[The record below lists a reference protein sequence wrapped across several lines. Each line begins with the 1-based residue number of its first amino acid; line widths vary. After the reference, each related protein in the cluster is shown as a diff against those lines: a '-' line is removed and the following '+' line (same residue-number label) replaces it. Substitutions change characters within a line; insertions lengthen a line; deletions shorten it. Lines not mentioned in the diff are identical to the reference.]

1 MTNLRIGDTAP
12 SIRDVHWVCG
22 GTLETFQPGKVYIL
36 VFLTTNRG
44 VGVEIISDLAQMQE
58 NYREKGLEVIGVVY
72 KSSASAA
79 EGRVYVNA
87 WLNEN
92 CPNVNFRV
100 AVDFTGEILRLW
112 MDPMDYGPPTSFILD
127 RGGKVASIDPMDLD
141 DVVLKVLG
149 GS

>member
-1 MTNLRIGDTAP
+1 MTDLRIGDPAP
-12 SIRDVHWVCG
+12 SISDLHWVRG
-22 GTLETFQPGKVYIL
+22 GPLDTFQPGKVYIF
-36 VFLTTNRG
+36 VFLTTTCG
-44 VGVEIISDLAQMQE
+44 SCVEIVPYLVQLQE

-87 WLNEN
+87 WLNQN

-112 MDPMDYGPPTSFILD
+112 MDPTDFGAPASFILD